1 MNMTISEIKKLALK
15 SLQGKW
21 GLAVLLT
28 FLLFLVNS
36 VVSAIVEV
44 ILSGGFNNWLW
55 QEQTPV
61 AVDIANIV
69 ISIVLIPL
77 TIAATWFYL
86 NLSRS
91 EAAKIAQVFA
101 IYKDGKTSLKLIG
114 ASILVFIFIVLWSL
128 LLIIPGIIKAIAYS
142 QTFFLLK
149 DHPEYTVIKAIT
161 ESRRRMKGY
170 KWKYF
175 LMHLSFIGWGILA
188 VLSLGIGF
196 LWISPYISAA
206 CATFYNELIDQPK
219 KDTVLVNE

>member
-1 MNMTISEIKKLALK
+1 MTISEIKKSALK

-36 VVSAIVEV
+36 LASSVVEI
-44 ILSGGFNNWLW
+44 ILSGGFTNWLW
-55 QEQTPV
+55 QEQTPP
-61 AVDIANIV
+61 AADIVNI
-69 ISIVLIPL
+69 IITIVLLPP
-77 TIAATWFYL
+77 TIASTWFYL

-91 EAAKIAQVFA
+91 EDAKISHVFA
-101 IYKDGKTSLKLIG
+101 IYKNGKTSLKIIG
-114 ASILVFIFIVLWSL
+114 ASILVFIFILLWSL

-149 DHPEYTVIKAIT
+149 DHPEYTVLEAIT

-175 LMHLSFIGWGILA
+175 LMNLSFIGWGILA

-196 LWISPYISAA
+196 LWLSPYISAA
-206 CATFYNELIDQPK
+206 NATFYNELIGS
-219 KDTVLVNE
+219 TLVNE